1 MQFGLTPWKEE
12 GQLTKLRREMD
23 RLFDRFSEGWPF
35 RAIVEEGEWAPSLDV
50 SESGKEVIVKAEL
63 PGLDPKEIDI
73 SIRGDML
80 TIRGERKKE
89 EEKKGEHY
97 HRIERSYGAFSRSVR
112 LPTEVDTDKVNA
124 TYKDG
129 ILRIEMAKTKAAAA
143 KKVEIKT
150 D

>member
-1 MQFGLTPWKEE
+1 MQFDLMPWREE

-23 RLFDRFSEGWPF
+23 RLFDRFTESWPF
-35 RAIVEEGEWAPSLDV
+35 RTVGEAGEWAPSLDV
-50 SESGKEVIVKAEL
+50 SETGKEVIVKAEL

-89 EEKKGEHY
+89 EEKKGENY
-97 HRIERSYGAFSRSVR
+97 HRIERSYGTFSRSVR
-112 LPTEVDTDKVNA
+112 LPTEVDSDKVNA

-129 ILRIEMAKTKAAAA
+129 ILKVEMAKTKAAAA
-143 KKVEIKT
+143 KKIDIKT
-150 D
+150 G